1 MKRSRSPRPPVRAF
15 SASALRILLAGLAA
29 SLLAA
34 CSDAGGNGSATSSN
48 IRHLVVLVQE
58 NISFD
63 AYLGTYCEAPTGSQ
77 PSCNDGPACC
87 ERGPAADPGTGIS
100 PLLLDDAEHGA
111 YDPIHFSVCF
121 VSEING
127 GRMDRFVAGATCGS
141 DPRNFAYSDEATVG
155 YYRDLARRYAT
166 ADRWFQPIVG
176 ASSANDMY
184 LARANFVF
192 EDNSF
197 VPADAI
203 GSRCSLNKNTS
214 SYTDPTI
221 GDLLADAGVD
231 WSFYIEGY
239 QTMADYNSRDEC
251 PPPDPACPTNIPV
264 YPCVYDPSDIPFQ
277 YYPRFRDNPTF
288 MKDYS
293 QFAADIDAGNL
304 PPVTFVKAI
313 GFRTEHPG
321 YGLTISDGVAFTST
335 LVDRIL
341 SSRYADDTLILIT
354 YDEDGGYF
362 DHVAPP
368 PTSPVDGKQYGP
380 RVPTFAVGR
389 FARSNYV
396 SHVEME
402 HSSIVKFIEWN
413 WLHGATGQLGTRDAV
428 VNNIGS
434 LLDPAETGT
443 AVPE

>member
-1 MKRSRSPRPPVRAF
+1 
-15 SASALRILLAGLAA
+15 
-29 SLLAA
+29 
-34 CSDAGGNGSATSSN
+34 
-48 IRHLVVLVQE
+48 
-58 NISFD
+58 
-63 AYLGTYCEAPTGSQ
+63 
-77 PSCNDGPACC
+77 
-87 ERGPAADPGTGIS
+87 
-100 PLLLDDAEHGA
+100 
-111 YDPIHFSVCF
+111 
-121 VSEING
+121 
-127 GRMDRFVAGATCGS
+127 
-141 DPRNFAYSDEATVG
+141 
-155 YYRDLARRYAT
+155 
-166 ADRWFQPIVG
+166 
-176 ASSANDMY
+176 
-184 LARANFVF
+184 
-192 EDNSF
+192 
-197 VPADAI
+197 
-203 GSRCSLNKNTS
+203 
-214 SYTDPTI
+214 
-221 GDLLADAGVD
+221 
-231 WSFYIEGY
+231 
-239 QTMADYNSRDEC
+239 
-251 PPPDPACPTNIPV
+251 
-264 YPCVYDPSDIPFQ
+264 
-277 YYPRFRDNPTF
+277 
-288 MKDYS
+288 
-293 QFAADIDAGNL
+293 IDAGNL